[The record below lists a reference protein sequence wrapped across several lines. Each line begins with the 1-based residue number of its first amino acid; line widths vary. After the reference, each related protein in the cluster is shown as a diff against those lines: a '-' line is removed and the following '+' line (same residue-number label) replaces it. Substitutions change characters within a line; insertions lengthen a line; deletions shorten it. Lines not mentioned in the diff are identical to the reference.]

1 MMTSCIVRSWFVI
14 LSLDYM
20 SVAAHHVSYE
30 VSLVCVVH
38 KIQIDTRI
46 SPVGPAASSPAECAT
61 TDDDPSSACKQAKS
75 QHIGMLFRRRH
86 HHLKHLAAAT
96 CVCKQELLKPLLH
109 VNGER
114 PQRLAPPSTGEGFP
128 INDLHISKQQLLS
141 AHVALMHADR
151 CGLDALGKSAF
162 LVDFESAN
170 SSGEVQQHGIVMVAE
185 HVVHVVVCEQTL
197 WWPVDVLT

>member
-1 MMTSCIVRSWFVI
+1 
-14 LSLDYM
+14 M
-20 SVAAHHVSYE
+20 SAAAHHVSYE
-30 VSLVCVVH
+30 VSFVCVVH

-75 QHIGMLFRRRH
+75 PHIGMLFRRRH
-86 HHLKHLAAAT
+86 NHLKHLAAAT
-96 CVCKQELLKPLLH
+96 CVCKHELLKPLLH

-151 CGLDALGKSAF
+151 CGLDALGIHTLLED
-162 LVDFESAN
+162 LVGAN
-170 SSGEVQQHGIVMVAE
+170 TIGEVQQHESVMVMVAE